1 MHILYLHDVYIVIVF
16 LQGNS
21 YPGQGNPYGMYQGMG
36 GASYQTGQQMGGGSP
51 WQGQYGFSGQ
61 QGAFQQAYG
70 TNPVNYQHVFVTV

>member
-1 MHILYLHDVYIVIVF
+1 
-16 LQGNS
+16 
-21 YPGQGNPYGMYQGMG
+21 MYQGMG

-70 TNPVNYQHVFVTV
+70 TNPVNYQHVFVTVCV